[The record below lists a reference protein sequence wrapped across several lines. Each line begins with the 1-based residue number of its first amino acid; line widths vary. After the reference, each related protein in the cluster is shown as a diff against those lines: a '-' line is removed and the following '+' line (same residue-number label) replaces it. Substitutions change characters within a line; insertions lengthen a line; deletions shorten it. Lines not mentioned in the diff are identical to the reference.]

1 MAYSLTRRIYIYING
16 KEVEAT
22 IKGIRDRLRELGN
35 LLATGELSPEAR
47 RAAMREQKHL
57 NTILRDFNKEL
68 RSTNQGLFTMKG
80 LANAFNKFAPI
91 FFGTIATL
99 TGLSRSMRRATQDFA
114 EFDERIADVMKVTNS
129 TREDIMLLN
138 KELQRIDT
146 RTAQNTLLE
155 FAWVAGKLG
164 IHARSEVV
172 EFVRAADQIAVA
184 LAKDLGGSAEDA
196 IRAVGKA
203 VEIFNLRE
211 IYGIEQAMLKVGSA
225 INELGMAST
234 ASEGYLVK
242 FLEKAA
248 GIAPLANVSIENVLA
263 IASVL
268 DQFAQKSEVSG
279 TAYSKLMVKMATE
292 TEAMARIMG
301 VSIND
306 YVKLFAED
314 ANEAMIRLFEAMGGE
329 DTRSFTEVINM
340 LAEGE
345 LTGQRMT
352 AIMGVLVKNVENL
365 RRQTEISSKAFK
377 EGTSVTNEFGIKNQT
392 ATAIIEKKQKELKAL
407 RVELGEKLM
416 PTYLKSIDIYKGF
429 ITTLSAV
436 AKHVI
441 ENIRVYTT
449 VTTTLLTLITVYKIL
464 NALKGFHKILVAD
477 LKHAYYALTFQ
488 LFTFTGQTQR
498 AAAAQAKLNVLTAAN
513 PWGALASAIAAVV
526 VGLITLL
533 ATKKKISEFEKIN
546 NETNKRIREDYAKET
561 TEVDRLRRIIEDETA
576 SRNYRLEAINALREI
591 IPSYHAELTEEGKLI
606 KANTTALD
614 EWNETTLRSIRIQAK
629 KDQYAQTY
637 LALEE
642 KRSELR
648 EIEPKL
654 EAEKGQKARFPISQA
669 PTGGIAPRYET
680 VISKHG
686 TIEYRRLSL
695 LKKSLQSDIEQG
707 EVALA
712 KIHKEIEYETGKIEY
727 LKSELA
733 PTRKEWEKFLALINK
748 TDIKTT
754 TDFSEYAEELAIQA
768 LKQKRLHGKYLDNEQ
783 QFEIDL
789 AKLKLKFLKG
799 RLAALDPAGEEWLK
813 LKGKVLDAELDL
825 QTKHEQHLKKLQTTG
840 VTDSIELEMQ
850 RFKQKKRELGLLKAD
865 LDEEEK
871 KTLER
876 LEKEHQTNL
885 DEIDAKAI
893 KEHFDK
899 RKKAFDNH
907 LSELHYQNALELEQF
922 TDLEQAKKYLAQFYN
937 QQELDQ
943 LKTLYDAKKL
953 IAKEQERK
961 ILEDTKIF
969 YQAILDD
976 LRTLMDTTELDG
988 LIQADDIIS
997 QKEADEITHRL
1008 TEVYNALANILGKQ
1022 EEIDKPS
1029 KSTDQ
1034 KPRRNLLH
1042 VDMLGFRPDD
1052 WNVFFDNFSENIEKT
1067 MTQFEMMGMA
1077 LKAFGDAW
1085 RDVNNYISAL
1095 EERRLQEQQRNYDAQ
1110 KNILD
1115 RHLAAGLLTQEAYN
1129 QRLSYLDKKL
1139 EREKAII
1146 ARKGA
1151 KRARNIAIFEA
1162 ALNTAMGITNA
1173 LTIKPAWAIPLMV
1186 ALVSGIGLVQ
1196 MGAIAATPL
1205 PDIPG
1210 YAKGG
1215 YVDVRRKQ
1223 DRRRYHA
1230 YVQPNQ
1236 RGFVDKPTI
1245 LVGEDKPEY
1254 VLSNNA
1260 LQNPYVQEMID
1271 FVEHNRLN
1279 QNIPTANTRAIAPFV
1294 STRSTG
1300 GFMYQSAATT
1310 PYSASQQNPD
1320 QSNISPQELYSAMII
1335 TLNRLNK
1342 HLDNGLSANIN
1353 YQEFRR
1359 FEDKVKHIEDTFN
1372 IG

>member
-1 MAYSLTRRIYIYING
+1 MAYSLTRRINIYING

-22 IKGIRDRLRELGN
+22 IKGIRDRLRELRN
-35 LLATGELSPEAR
+35 ILSTTELSPEAR

-57 NTILRDFNKEL
+57 NTIMNNFNTQM
-68 RSTNQGLFTMKG
+68 RATNKSLFTMKG
-80 LANAFNKFAPI
+80 LANAFNKFAPV
-91 FFGTIATL
+91 FFGTMATL
-99 TGLSRSMRRATQDFA
+99 AGLSRATRRAAEDFA
-114 EFDERIADVMKVTNS
+114 EFDEHIADVMKVTKS

-172 EFVRAADQIAVA
+172 EFVRAADQIAIA
-184 LAKDLGGSAEDA
+184 LAKDLGGSAEEA

-234 ASEGYLVK
+234 ASEGYLIK

-268 DQFAQKSEVSG
+268 DQFAQQSEVSG

-301 VSIND
+301 VSIQD

-329 DTRSFTEVINM
+329 GTRSFTEVVNM
-340 LAEGE
+340 LEEGG

-365 RRQTEISSKAFK
+365 RQQTEISNKAFK

-416 PTYLKSIDIYKGF
+416 PVYIKSIDVYKGF

-436 AKHVI
+436 AKHVV
-441 ENIRVYTT
+441 ENIRVYAT
-449 VTTTLLTLITVYKIL
+449 VTTTLLTLITVYKVL

-498 AAAAQAKLNVLTAAN
+498 AAAAQAKLNVVASAN
-513 PWGALASAIAAVV
+513 PWGALASVIASVT

-533 ATKKKISEFEKIN
+533 ATKKKISEFEKLD
-546 NETNKRIREDYAKET
+546 NEANKRIREDYAKET
-561 TEVDRLRRIIEDETA
+561 SEVDRLRRIIEDETA
-576 SRNYRLEAINALREI
+576 SRNYRLEAVNALREI
-591 IPSYHAELTEEGKLI
+591 IPDYHAELDTEGKLI
-606 KANTTALD
+606 KANTTAID
-614 EWNETTLRSIRIQAK
+614 EWNEATLRSIRIQAK
-629 KDQYAQTY
+629 KDQYAQAY

-642 KRSELR
+642 KRAELR
-648 EIEPKL
+648 DIEPRL
-654 EAEKGQKARFPISQA
+654 ETAKRQLDQFPVGQT

-680 VISKHG
+680 S
-686 TIEYRRLSL
+686 EYRRLNL
-695 LKKSLQSDIEQG
+695 LKKSLEAEVEQG

-712 KIHKEIEYETGKIEY
+712 RINKEIEYEAGKIEH
-727 LKSELA
+727 LKAELT
-733 PTRKEWEKFLALINK
+733 PTRKEWERFLALINK
-748 TDIKTT
+748 TDIKATA
-754 TDFSEYAEELAIQA
+754 DFSERAEELAIQA
-768 LKQKRLHGKYLDNEQ
+768 LKQKRLHGEYLDNET
-783 QFEIDL
+783 QFELDL
-789 AKLKLKFLKG
+789 AKLKLRFLKG
-799 RLAALDPAGEEWLK
+799 RLADPNLDPAGEEYLK
-813 LKGKVLDAELDL
+813 LRGKVLDAELDL
-825 QTKHEQHLKKLQTTG
+825 QIKHEQHLKKLQTTG
-840 VTDSIELEMQ
+840 VTDAIEAEMQ
-850 RFKQKKRELGLLKAD
+850 RFEQKKRELGLLKAN
-865 LDEEEK
+865 LSEEENA
-871 KTLER
+871 TLQR
-876 LEKEHQTNL
+876 LQEEHQTNL
-885 DEIDAKAI
+885 DKIDAKAI

-922 TDLEQAKKYLAQFYN
+922 TDLEQAKEYLAQFYS

-961 ILEDTKIF
+961 ILENTKIF

-997 QKEADEITHRL
+997 QEEADEITRRL

-1029 KSTDQ
+1029 KNTDQ

-1052 WNVFFDNFSENIEKT
+1052 WSIFFDNFSENVERT
-1067 MTQFEMMGMA
+1067 MTQFELMGMA
-1077 LKAFGDAW
+1077 LKAFGNAW
-1085 RDVNNYISAL
+1085 RDVNNYISTL

-1110 KNILD
+1110 KDILD

-1129 QRLSYLDKKL
+1129 QRLSHLDKKL

-1230 YVQPNQ
+1230 YVRPSQ
-1236 RGFVDKPTI
+1236 RGFIDKPTI

-1279 QNIPTANTRAIAPFV
+1279 QNIPTANTRAVAPFV
-1294 STRSTG
+1294 SARATG
-1300 GFMYQSAATT
+1300 GFMYQNMATI
-1310 PYSASQQNPD
+1310 PYSAPQQNPN
-1320 QSNISPQELYSAMII
+1320 QSNISPQELYTAMIT
-1335 TLNRLNK
+1335 TLNRLNQ

-1359 FEDKVKHIEDTFN
+1359 FEDKVKYIEDTFN